1 MSATDFLDKNL
12 TNLIRVY
19 HKDAINDARGLAT
32 HVLTPVKSELDGPM
46 NRFSA
51 DLFAVACLYA
61 VTEES
66 SVTLREILN
75 LVHTRW
81 PVETEML
88 RSLTATNHKISK
100 GSAGDGLLKRF
111 RNEAQ
116 NMSVGVAH
124 RTVSRSYAQWCKA
137 FNLPAPTKSTHKVSR
152 AGEKRTVNNGIEN
165 FDFIRIGTQ
174 FELSDAIRFAT
185 QTLKTVKKNTDSF
198 AFEFAHEL
206 LVAVTITVA
215 HTERTANFSE
225 LMKFISDP
233 AWDHVK
239 QIPLHIGNCPD
250 LTRQT
255 RTKEWVTA
263 WCNKVSEH
271 SFGTAESLFNRSHA
285 LWQQALDIVEGKSIV
300 SEQTVIPL
308 EQKHEVQVFDMQ
320 NVQRALT
327 MVCELRDEKKGTGER
342 MLKSALINNGYRAV
356 PDAKQ
361 AGHILEKA
369 KLDFENL
376 IEPISHLQSNLILAA
391 AMKPEDF
398 RVTPILLLGDPGIGK
413 TFLAMAL
420 AEGLGGSTE
429 KLSAGG
435 AQGGFQLTGTHNTF
449 LSARYGQVF
458 KSLAE
463 GKTSS
468 PVFVIDE
475 VDKIGIDERYPV
487 LPVLLDLFEP
497 NTACQFKDEFFEMSF
512 DASRIIYILTA
523 NSLESVPE
531 PLLSRIEVF
540 DVPRP
545 EAEQRLRIIQS
556 EAKQL
561 RAATNQKI
569 YLDKSSC
576 QQLAE
581 REDIDLRKTTRI
593 VRDAFAKAIFSGDRT
608 AKLIISNLES
618 RRGRSAPYMR
628 SEIGFR

>member
-1 MSATDFLDKNL
+1 MSANDFLDKNL
-12 TNLIRVY
+12 ISLIRT
-19 HKDAINDARGLAT
+19 HDKDAINDARALAAL
-32 HVLTPVKSELDGPM
+32 VLTPVKSELDGAAH
-46 NRFSA
+46 RFST

-61 VTEES
+61 VTEDAS
-66 SVTLREILN
+66 TTLRGILN
-75 LVHTRW
+75 LAHTRW

-88 RSLTATNHKISK
+88 RAFTATNHKILK
-100 GSAGDGLLKRF
+100 GSAGDGLVKRF

-124 RTVSRSYAQWCKA
+124 RTVSRCYAQWCKA
-137 FNLPAPTKSTHKVSR
+137 FDLSVPSAGIPKVPR
-152 AGEKRTVNNGIEN
+152 AGEKKNANNGIEN
-165 FDFIRIGTQ
+165 FDFTRIGTR

-185 QTLKTVKKNTDSF
+185 QTLKSVKNNTDSF

-206 LVAVTITVA
+206 LVAVTLTVA

-239 QIPLHIGNCPD
+239 QIPRHIGNCPD
-250 LTRQT
+250 LARQT
-255 RTKEWVTA
+255 KTKEWVTA
-263 WCNKVSEH
+263 WNNKVSEQ
-271 SFGTAESLFNRSHA
+271 SFGTSESLFNRSHA
-285 LWQQALDIVEGKSIV
+285 LWQQALDMAEGKSV
-300 SEQTVIPL
+300 VPDKTATPP

-320 NVQRALT
+320 HVQRAMT

-342 MLKSALINNGYRAV
+342 MLKSAQLNNGFRTV

-361 AGHILEKA
+361 AGRVLEKA

-376 IEPISHLQSNLILAA
+376 IEPISHLQSNLVLAA

-475 VDKIGIDERYPV
+475 VDKIGTDERYPV

-545 EAEQRLRIIQS
+545 EAEQRLRIIQGA
-556 EAKQL
+556 AKQL

-576 QQLAE
+576 QQLAA

-593 VRDAFAKAIFSGDRT
+593 VRDAFAHAMLTEAKT
-608 AKLIISNLES
+608 AKLIIPNVES

>member
-1 MSATDFLDKNL
+1 MSATDFLDQNL

-19 HKDAINDARGLAT
+19 HKDAINDARALAA
-32 HVLTPVKSELDGPM
+32 HVLTPVKLELDGATH
-46 NRFSA
+46 RFST
-51 DLFAVACLYA
+51 DLFAVACMYA
-61 VTEES
+61 VTEDS
-66 SVTLREILN
+66 SATLRDILN
-75 LVHTRW
+75 LVRTRW
-81 PVETEML
+81 PMETEML
-88 RSLTATNHKISK
+88 HAFTATNNKISK
-100 GSAGDGLLKRF
+100 GSAGDSMVKRF
-111 RNEAQ
+111 RNQALS
-116 NMSVGVAH
+116 MSVGVAN

-137 FNLPAPTKSTHKVSR
+137 FDLSVPTTSLHKVPR
-152 AGEKRTVNNGIEN
+152 ANEKRAANNGVEN
-165 FDFIRIGTQ
+165 FDFIRIGTRL
-174 FELSDAIRFAT
+174 ELSDAIRFAT
-185 QTLKTVKKNTDSF
+185 QTLKCVKDNIDSF

-206 LVAVTITVA
+206 LVAVTLTVA
-215 HTERTANFSE
+215 HTERSANFSE

-239 QIPLHIGNCPD
+239 QIPQHIYNCPD
-250 LTRQT
+250 LARQAT
-255 RTKEWVTA
+255 TKAWVMA
-263 WCNKVSEH
+263 WFNKVH
-271 SFGTAESLFNRSHA
+271 KLSFGTTESLFNRSHA
-285 LWQQALDIVEGKSIV
+285 LWQHALDMVEGKSVV
-300 SEQTVIPL
+300 SDKTVTPP
-308 EQKHEVQVFDMQ
+308 EQKHEVQVFNMQ
-320 NVQRALT
+320 HVQRAMT
-327 MVCELRDEKKGTGER
+327 MVCKLRDEKKGTGER
-342 MLKSALINNGYRAV
+342 MLKSAQLNNGYRTV
-356 PDAKQ
+356 PDAKH
-361 AGHILEKA
+361 AGRVLEKA

-376 IEPISHLQSNLILAA
+376 IEPISHLQSNLVLAA

-475 VDKIGIDERYPV
+475 VDKIGTDERYPV

-497 NTACQFKDEFFEMSF
+497 KTACQFKDEFFEMSF

-545 EAEQRLRIIQS
+545 EAEQRLRIIQG

-561 RAATNQKI
+561 RAATDQKI

-593 VRDAFAKAIFSGDRT
+593 VRDAFAKAILTKDKT
-608 AKLIISNLES
+608 VKLIIPDFES